1 MNYYYQNT
9 KLGYI
14 TVEENNG
21 KIVSLKFGKFLLGY
35 EFKKTELIETVFKQ
49 LDEYFDEE
57 RKSFDIPIE
66 VVATNFE
73 QKIFKILKQI
83 PYGMTVSYG
92 DIADRLGSRSYSRA
106 VGNACKRNPILII
119 VPCHRVISSSGE
131 LSQYVAGQNLKEKL
145 LRIER
150 AIPLFEKRN

>member
-14 TVEENNG
+14 TVVEDNG
-21 KIVSLKFGKFLLGY
+21 KIVGLKFGKFLLGH
-35 EFKKTELIETVFKQ
+35 EFKKTSLIKDIYKQ
-49 LDEYFDEE
+49 LDEYFYEE
-57 RKSFDIPIE
+57 RKLFDIPIE
-66 VVATNFE
+66 VVATNFD
-73 QKIFKILKQI
+73 QKVFKILRQI

-92 DIADRLGSRSYSRA
+92 DVADRLGSRSYSRA

-131 LSQYVAGQNLKEKL
+131 LSQYVAGQNLKEEL